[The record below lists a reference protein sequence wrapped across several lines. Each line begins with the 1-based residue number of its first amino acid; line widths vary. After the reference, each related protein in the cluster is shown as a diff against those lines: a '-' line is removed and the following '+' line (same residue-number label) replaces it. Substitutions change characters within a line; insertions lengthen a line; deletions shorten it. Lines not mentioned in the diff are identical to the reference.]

1 MPGGGRGEAE
11 RLARGGEAEER
22 PRRPRPTP
30 RNGSRRRKPRPFCL
44 LSDAWGARPPPS
56 SWRRPILTG
65 RVSKTPQRARGQQTP
80 CLPSAPLCGRLRGVG
95 GLGEPRGVAAHSG
108 CGLCA
113 PRPPACAAG
122 RSTTRFRKRRE
133 ARSHR
138 QTPGDPGD
146 AGGATPV
153 SGGGAPLVPTAFRNG
168 ASRFPCSPRPPCGA
182 RDTHTPFTAYF
193 LCRR

>member
-1 MPGGGRGEAE
+1 MPGGGRGEEE

-22 PRRPRPTP
+22 PRQPRPTP

-44 LSDAWGARPPPS
+44 LSDAWGARPHPS

-95 GLGEPRGVAAHSG
+95 GWASPVGSRHTPAVGSVLPGRPHVRQAGLLRASESEGKHDLIGRHRGTPAMQEGPPRS
-108 CGLCA
+108 
-113 PRPPACAAG
+113 R
-122 RSTTRFRKRRE
+122 
-133 ARSHR
+133 
-138 QTPGDPGD
+138 
-146 AGGATPV
+146 GA
-153 SGGGAPLVPTAFRNG
+153 GAPLVPTAFRNG
-168 ASRFPCSPRPPCGA
+168 ASRFPSSPRPPCGA